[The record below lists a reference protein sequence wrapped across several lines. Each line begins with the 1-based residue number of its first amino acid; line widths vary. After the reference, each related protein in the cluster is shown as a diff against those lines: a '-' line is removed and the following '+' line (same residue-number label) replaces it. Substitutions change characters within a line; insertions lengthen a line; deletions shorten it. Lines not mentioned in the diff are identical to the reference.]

1 MPTSRLWL
9 LPLSGFVLAAVLS
22 PVLAADEHP
31 VVTLVKSKV
40 KNPDKPFALLV
51 TLKAKPGKEKELESA
66 FAPCIAA
73 TKKEAG
79 CLAYELNRNPDDPTV
94 YVMYEKFKSVAALSD
109 HLKQAHTMKLLAA
122 LGTLTDGGPM
132 AKVYAVP
139 E

>member
-1 MPTSRLWL
+1 MLTCRSCL
-9 LPLSGFVLAAVLS
+9 LAVPVLLLAAGTASVQ
-22 PVLAADEHP
+22 AADEHP

-40 KNPDKPFALLV
+40 KDPDRPFALLV
-51 TLKAKPGKEKELESA
+51 TLKAKPGKEKELEAA
-66 FAPCIAA
+66 FAPCVAA
-73 TKKEAG
+73 TKKESG
-79 CLAYELNRNPDDPTV
+79 CLAYELNRDPDDPTV
-94 YVMYEKFKSVAALSD
+94 YVMYERFKSVAALND